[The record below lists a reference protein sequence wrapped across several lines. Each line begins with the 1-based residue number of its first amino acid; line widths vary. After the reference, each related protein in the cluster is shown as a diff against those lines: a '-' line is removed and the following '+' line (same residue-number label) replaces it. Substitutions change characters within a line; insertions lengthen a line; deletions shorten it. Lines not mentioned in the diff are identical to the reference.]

1 MKKNEIFISQ
11 NFKNFEEMEA
21 SAKNWQYKTTY
32 KLLPDAYIGTHHV
45 ILLPTMQLSYSEKH
59 GGLLHEITS
68 PKGMMSVAVIE
79 KNEGRACFGNT
90 KLQEKMVVFFDDKKA
105 YTMINSGYFKVAIF
119 SFSKQ
124 MYRDLGRR
132 LAKHRGEVIEDTDNT
147 LQSILEETLE
157 RFKKDPAIRENIPE
171 QQQIEERLITHL
183 SHLLEEQTPY
193 LPKLTKGEKI
203 ALEIR
208 DRVYKRIN
216 GKVTISSLAE
226 EYKVSEQTLQN
237 AFKSLFGFT
246 PNIFIRHLKLNHVC
260 HALRKA
266 DPSIDTIVR
275 ISKKWGFTHM
285 GHFSRYF
292 TELFGENPSVTLG
305 KGCSLP
311 KNHTETV

>member
-11 NFKNFEEMEA
+11 NFKNFEEMET

-45 ILLPTMQLSYSEKH
+45 ILLPTMQLSYQEKH
-59 GGLLHEITS
+59 GGILHDIIS
-68 PKGMMSVAVIE
+68 PKGMMTVAVVE
-79 KNEGRACFGNT
+79 KNEGKACFGNT
-90 KLQEKMVVFFDDKKA
+90 KLKEGMVVFFDDKKA
-105 YTMINSGYFKVAIF
+105 YTMTNSGYIKVAIF

-124 MYRDLGRR
+124 VYKELGKY
-132 LAKHRGEVIEDTDNT
+132 LSKHRGEVIEDTDNT
-147 LQSILEETLE
+147 LQTMLDEILE
-157 RFKKDPAIRENIPE
+157 RFKNDPSVQENLSE
-171 QQQIEERLITHL
+171 QHQMEEQLITQL
-183 SHLLEEQTPY
+183 SHLLETQTPS

-208 DRVYKRIN
+208 DRIYKRIN
-216 GKVTISSLAE
+216 GKVTIGSLAE
-226 EYKVSEQTLQN
+226 EYRVSEQTLQN

-275 ISKKWGFTHM
+275 ISRKWGFTHM

-311 KNHTETV
+311 KKQTKTE